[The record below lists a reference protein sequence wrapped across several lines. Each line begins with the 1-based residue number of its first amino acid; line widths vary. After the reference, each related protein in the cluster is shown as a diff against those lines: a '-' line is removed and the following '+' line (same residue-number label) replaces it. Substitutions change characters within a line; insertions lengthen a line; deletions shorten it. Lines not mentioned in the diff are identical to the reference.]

1 MRARILLAASALAAA
16 GLLGGAGAAAA
27 AAEPAPPTSHL
38 NGLANSTCDSA
49 TNAAALL
56 GGSISCGQ

>member
-1 MRARILLAASALAAA
+1 MRARILLAALAVAA
-16 GLLGGAGAAAA
+16 VGLLGGTGAAT
-27 AAEPAPPTSHL
+27 AAEPVPPTSHL